1 MQSAGMSHP
10 SSRYSDSWYVQL
22 ASSQVYQL
30 RLCVN
35 GVLMAG
41 RGRPSRASV
50 YERLGHALTE
60 LDQRLGGL
68 PSPKEAESI
77 WADIWHQEAHH
88 STALEGNTL
97 VLREVEMLLV
107 QGRAVGAKP
116 LREYNEVKGYA
127 DAARWV
133 YGQAME
139 PGDWNDGRLL
149 TVSEV
154 RHVHHLAMTP
164 VWDVAPHPDAT
175 DREGPGSFREH
186 DIRPFPGGM
195 TPPAWP
201 LVSAQ
206 VQQWVGDVCVT
217 SERVE
222 HGEIDRWLPEELAR
236 LHNQFER
243 IHPFIDGNG
252 RAGRLVMNL
261 VLVRLGYPPVII
273 FKRQRDAYLTAMRRA
288 DGGDYGALGELIAR
302 AMYDNLNRF
311 IVPNVAG
318 PARMVPLAALADRNI
333 THISLR
339 RAAQRG
345 RLDAVQ
351 GPDGIW
357 RSSRKAVD
365 AYRATRHQRRAG
377 NTAPSE

>member
-1 MQSAGMSHP
+1 
-10 SSRYSDSWYVQL
+10 
-22 ASSQVYQL
+22 
-30 RLCVN
+30 
-35 GVLMAG
+35 MAG

-50 YERLGHALTE
+50 YERLGRALTE
-60 LDQRLGGL
+60 LDQRFGGL
-68 PSPKEAESI
+68 PSPKEAQSI

-97 VLREVEMLLV
+97 VLREVQMLLD

-116 LREYNEVKGYA
+116 LKEYNEVKGYA
-127 DAARWV
+127 DAASWV
-133 YGQAME
+133 YGQALE
-139 PGDWNDGRLL
+139 PGDWHDGRLL
-149 TVSEV
+149 TMSEL
-154 RHVHHLAMTP
+154 RHIHHLAMTP

-175 DREGPGSFREH
+175 DREGPGSLREH
-186 DIRPFPGGM
+186 DIQPFPGGM
-195 TPPAWP
+195 TPPSWP
-201 LVSAQ
+201 LVPARM
-206 VQQWVGDVCVT
+206 QQWVEDVCAT
-217 SERVE
+217 AERAG
-222 HGEIDRWLPEELAR
+222 HGDIDRWLPEELAR
-236 LHNQFER
+236 LHNEFER
-243 IHPFIDGNG
+243 VHPFIDGDG
-252 RAGRLVMNL
+252 RTGRLVINL
-261 VLVRLGYPPVII
+261 VLVRLGYPPVVI
-273 FKRQRDAYLTAMRRA
+273 FKRQRAAYLAAMQRA

-318 PARMVPLAALADRNI
+318 PARMVPLAALVDKELTMIA
-333 THISLR
+333 LR

-365 AYRATRHQRRAG
+365 AYRAAKHQRRPE

>member
-1 MQSAGMSHP
+1 
-10 SSRYSDSWYVQL
+10 
-22 ASSQVYQL
+22 
-30 RLCVN
+30 
-35 GVLMAG
+35 MAG
-41 RGRPSRASV
+41 RGRPSRVSI

-139 PGDWNDGRLL
+139 PGDWHDGRLL
-149 TVSEV
+149 TISEV

-164 VWDVAPHPDAT
+164 VWDVAPRPDAT

-186 DIRPFPGGM
+186 DIHPFPGGM
-195 TPPAWP
+195 TPPTWP
-201 LVSAQ
+201 LVPPQ
-206 VQQWVGDVCVT
+206 VQQWVEDVCVT

-222 HGEIDRWLPEELAR
+222 RGEIDRRLPEKLAR

-243 IHPFIDGNG
+243 VHPFIDGNG

-273 FKRQRDAYLTAMRRA
+273 FKRQRDAYLAAMRRA

-318 PARMVPLAALADRNI
+318 PARMVPLAALVDRDFTQI
-333 THISLR
+333 ALR

-365 AYRATRHQRRAG
+365 AYRAARHQRRAG